1 MVRITILAIVLLIAA
16 VWLATAFPGK
26 TGARTNERDRRDTT
40 GSGSS
45 GEDAIHRLEDALL
58 RRKDTL
64 FGEREQD

>member
-1 MVRITILAIVLLIAA
+1 MVRITILAIALLIAA
-16 VWLATAFPGK
+16 VWLATAFPEK
-26 TGARTNERDRRDTT
+26 TGTRTNERDRKDTA
-40 GSGSS
+40 GSS

>member
-1 MVRITILAIVLLIAA
+1 MVRITLLAIVLLIAA
-16 VWLATAFPGK
+16 VWLTTAFPGK
-26 TGARTNERDRRDTT
+26 TGTRTNERDRKDT
-40 GSGSS
+40 SGSS